1 MAVTQEDIPGRLAPL
16 LLPWYRANARK
27 LPFRQNPTPYGVW
40 VSEIMLQQTRVA
52 AALDHYRRFMEALPT
67 IRDLAECPEQQLLK
81 LWEGLG
87 YYSRARNLQKA
98 AQAVVEQY
106 GGQLPADYDALR
118 KLPGIG
124 DYTAGAIGSICFGL
138 PVPAVDG
145 NVLRVFA
152 RLYDDHR
159 DVLRPATKRD
169 FTARVLECQPR
180 DAAGDYN
187 QALMELGA
195 LVCLPGPSPQCLAC
209 PAASICR
216 GYAAGT
222 AGSLPVKTPPKAR
235 RIQPVTVLLVQ
246 NSKGEYLLQQRP
258 QTGLLAGLWQPLLA
272 EEELDA
278 AAAAALLERLGLDA
292 EYAGPGPEAKHV
304 FSHIE
309 WRMASLRFSAGN
321 LPAPAGC
328 VWAGPDQLRG
338 IYPLPGAF
346 KVYRAHMLAL

>member
-1 MAVTQEDIPGRLAPL
+1 MPVRQEDIPGRLAPL

-67 IRDLAECPEQQLLK
+67 IRDLADCPEQQLLK

-159 DVLRPATKRD
+159 DVLRPAVKRD
-169 FTARVLECQPR
+169 FTARVLACQPR

-195 LVCLPGPSPQCLAC
+195 LVCLPGSPQCLAC
-209 PAASICR
+209 PASSICR

-222 AGSLPVKTPPKAR
+222 AAGQG
-235 RIQPVTVLLVQ
+235 RIP
-246 NSKGEYLLQQRP
+246 
-258 QTGLLAGLWQPLLA
+258 
-272 EEELDA
+272 A
-278 AAAAALLERLGLDA
+278 AAAAQKGT
-292 EYAGPGPEAKHV
+292 AGGAV
-304 FSHIE
+304 
-309 WRMASLRFSAGN
+309 A
-321 LPAPAGC
+321 APAGRRSPGC
-328 VWAGPDQLRG
+328 GRGRRSAGKTGAGRGLSGPWPRGKACFQPHRVADDQ
-338 IYPLPGAF
+338 PA
-346 KVYRAHMLAL
+346 V